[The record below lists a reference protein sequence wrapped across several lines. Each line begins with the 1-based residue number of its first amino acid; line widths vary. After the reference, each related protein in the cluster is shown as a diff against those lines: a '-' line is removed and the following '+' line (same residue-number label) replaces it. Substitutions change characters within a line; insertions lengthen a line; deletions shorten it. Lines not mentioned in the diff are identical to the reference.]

1 MRLTFD
7 PASFLRAVLLF
18 GILVLLAVFG
28 RNLGWVRGFLGDVL
42 AVAWVFYAI
51 RAFVAADPALV
62 AVLAFA
68 AGAAVELVQY
78 VLTVVGVRIPSP
90 TLRIVF
96 GATPDWW
103 DILAYAIG
111 AMLVFGLAVLEPER
125 RRKEWGQS

>member
-1 MRLTFD
+1 MRPTFD

-28 RNLGWVRGFLGDVL
+28 RNLGWVRGFLSDVL

-51 RAFVAADPALV
+51 RAFVTAGPAPVAAM
-62 AVLAFA
+62 AFA

-78 VLTVVGVRIPSP
+78 VLTVIDVRIPSRI
-90 TLRIVF
+90 LRIVV

-111 AMLVFGLAVLEPER
+111 AVVVFGFAVLATDGR
-125 RRKEWGQS
+125 REKQDRS

>member
-1 MRLTFD
+1 MRPMFD

-28 RNLGWVRGFLGDVL
+28 RDLGWVRGFVGDVL
-42 AVAWVFYAI
+42 AVAWVFYVI
-51 RAFVAADPALV
+51 RAFVRADPAPV
-62 AVLAFA
+62 AVVAFA

-78 VLTVVGVRIPSP
+78 LLVLANVRIPNR

-111 AMLVFGLAVLEPER
+111 AVLVFGLTLLEAKR
-125 RRKEWGQS
+125 RRDE

>member
-1 MRLTFD
+1 MRPMFD

-28 RNLGWVRGFLGDVL
+28 RDLGWVRGFVGDVL
-42 AVAWVFYAI
+42 AVAWVFYVI
-51 RAFVAADPALV
+51 RAFVRADPAPV
-62 AVLAFA
+62 AVVAFV

-78 VLTVVGVRIPSP
+78 LLVLANVRIPNR

-111 AMLVFGLAVLEPER
+111 AVLVFGLTLLEAKR
-125 RRKEWGQS
+125 RGDE